1 MKDTI
6 PINYEIVFDEDKI
19 FNYQEYFVPYSAKKI
34 RNSPFLS
41 SMETDYASLF
51 AVENKNKS
59 LDFLPHKKVPNE
71 KILPDTANIL
81 MDFLYCIKAEFSNY
95 GPISNHYENFSFKQ
109 LVDYEHF
116 CKDIAAI
123 TELIKF
129 GIAEI
134 KHAISALVYL
144 HNSDDNID
152 KNLANSFLNQIKQ
165 INSLEI
171 SDLTIT
177 NKTSI
182 EAGLLEL
189 LHFKNFKCEPEDPS
203 IIIDLKEFDQFTSLF
218 KERHN
223 KIFFRGKRCFCLIR
237 EGDKYFFSVSGYNI
251 ENNYAGL
258 VNEIREFSSKNFKNY
273 FEFCEIS
280 DEMLSYGTKK
290 NKHDKFVKFSKP
302 IKYKDVKEKTDDSNI
317 QNQYSCCERKIFQY
331 TTNKDLPLYIFCKY
345 EPCENCELAEKEQEK
360 LRNANKVHFLALA
373 KNRKDFLDRINKGLT
388 LKEISFGNKS

>member
-19 FNYQEYFVPYSAKKI
+19 FNYPEYFVPYSAKEI

-41 SMETDYASLF
+41 SMETDYTSLF

-59 LDFLPHKKVPNE
+59 LDFLPHKKVSNE

-81 MDFLYCIKAEFSNY
+81 ADFLYCIKAEFS
-95 GPISNHYENFSFKQ
+95 GHEPISNHYENFSFKE
-109 LVDYEHF
+109 LIKYENF
-116 CKDIAAI
+116 RKDIAAM

-165 INSLEI
+165 IHSLEI
-171 SDLTIT
+171 SDFTIA

-189 LHFKNFKCEPEDPS
+189 LHFNNFKCEQEAPS

-223 KIFFRGKRCFCLIR
+223 KKFFIGQKCFCLIR

-251 ENNYAGL
+251 KNNYAGL
-258 VNEIREFSSKNFKNY
+258 VNEIREFSSKNFKNS

-280 DEMLSYGTKK
+280 DEMLSYGTEE
-290 NKHDKFVKFSKP
+290 NDKFVKFPKP
-302 IKYKDVKEKTDDSNI
+302 IKYKDQKEKIDKKSLAY
-317 QNQYSCCERKIFQY
+317 QYRCCERKIFPY
-331 TTNKDLPLYIFCKY
+331 TKNFKQPLYIFCKY
-345 EPCENCELAEKEQEK
+345 EPCENCTLAKEEQEK
-360 LRNANKVHFLALA
+360 LRNTKEIHFLALA
-373 KNRKDFLDRINKGLT
+373 KDQEDFLERINKGLT
-388 LKEISFGNKS
+388 LKEISFGDKS